1 MSRKTA
7 SDALK
12 SNQEYSTVI
21 RFHALKIR
29 RGSPLVGVQLPLPAP
44 AQKPRPTRAPA
55 IFDLRKTKPLIDPT
69 EIACDALVTGRRRKP
84 AQPGLLQSDLTGGQ
98 RPGSDDRGGSIM

>member
-12 SNQEYSTVI
+12 SNQEYSIVI

-29 RGSPLVGVQLPLPAP
+29 RGSPLVGVQLPLPTP
-44 AQKPRPTRAPA
+44 ALLGSAGYGRYVVTPLVFRDTFQGRKGIRP
-55 IFDLRKTKPLIDPT
+55 
-69 EIACDALVTGRRRKP
+69 
-84 AQPGLLQSDLTGGQ
+84 
-98 RPGSDDRGGSIM
+98 

>member
-1 MSRKTA
+1 MVWMGKLPRAASSIKLDFFAGYDLSRDGGTGRR
-7 SDALK
+7 SG
-12 SNQEYSTVI
+12 
-21 RFHALKIR
+21 LKIR

-44 AQKPRPTRAPA
+44 AQKPCRTGVRA

-84 AQPGLLQSDLTGGQ
+84 AQPGLL
-98 RPGSDDRGGSIM
+98 

>member
-12 SNQEYSTVI
+12 SNQEYSIVI

-44 AQKPRPTRAPA
+44 ALLGSAGYGRYVVTPLEYFGIRSKGGKESAHEQTRVRLEVRQAQE
-55 IFDLRKTKPLIDPT
+55 RTM
-69 EIACDALVTGRRRKP
+69 EILQTRR
-84 AQPGLLQSDLTGGQ
+84 S
-98 RPGSDDRGGSIM
+98 

>member
-7 SDALK
+7 SDVLK
-12 SNQEYSTVI
+12 RNQGHSPVI

-44 AQKPRPTRAPA
+44 AQRPRRTRVPA
-55 IFDLRKTKPLIDPT
+55 TFDLRKTKSLIGPT
-69 EIACDALVTGRRRKP
+69 EITCDALVTGRGRTQ
-84 AQPGLLQSDLTGGQ
+84 ANSNGEPGLLLLG
-98 RPGSDDRGGSIM
+98 